1 MIFKTF
7 DNDIDKWTAKI
18 GIFGKSFNELGNAVK
33 DAFETT
39 IDNID
44 NFDEDISFWDALKN
58 NLAPKNENGES
69 WLKNSLGEIISKEN
83 IDSYISELDLDSAK
97 DKLSEIFNWETDI
110 KNGDAT
116 WQDYFDTL
124 KDGEEKYIPDL
135 IKNTDDLS
143 KLTGEDLVNANQ
155 AARDAAIAHNAA
167 LKQQTLGAKAAS
179 VAMKTLAA
187 VGNMI
192 VFMAIAKG
200 IDLASEAISNYIHRV
215 ERANEAIDE
224 SRSSYE
230 ESVSS
235 IDSMNSEL
243 QTTQDKINDLQSKGT
258 LSFTDAEELENLR
271 KQNDELERNI
281 DLEEKKKQNSATS
294 TVSKIKNHYDDFKDD
309 FDTKYSIYK
318 NDKEQYESAKR
329 DGQRYVDNG
338 TYSIDEVQS
347 VISDYET
354 AANSSQSDLLDIID
368 KFEQYKK
375 DINNKYGNNDVST
388 FSISDRD
395 LYYDIT
401 AQLQK
406 AYKLIY
412 SDSEYNKFV
421 IEPIF
426 DTDKL
431 QGLQD
436 QLLQYFSSGG
446 DTDLSTLEDK
456 FGSDII
462 TALRVACENAGID
475 FNQMIEDMYSNAN
488 AKLNRIAP
496 VTNNPNGAY
505 EAQQNNI
512 SKTIRDYIQNGL
524 SEEDR
529 TILLNAEIPDDVK
542 FKTKQ
547 DVDNFIAS
555 LREDVNDTDILSFE
569 QLISSPELSKT
580 RDKLIELS
588 QLGIISEDNIS
599 GLEGYNDLLEICG
612 GKVDDLIKKIEE
624 YSTKSGTAFN
634 TINSLDN
641 VKTGLD
647 QLAKTYQDKMDGDSF
662 VQSDLLSSLYE
673 QFGDLSYFDDFIN
686 KMMDVNAVTEES
698 QEAFDK
704 LATQFIDTKYNVANL
719 TKENADYVKEALTKN
734 GVTNAE
740 QAVQERL
747 AFAESQRKKILDDIT
762 SSEKS
767 AALAKSY
774 HIETSDDLARAT
786 DVELIALAKEIESA
800 GLSASSLRALAL
812 QKQGVNSVTIDT
824 TTDVSQLLE
833 MAQVAGLSASSLSL
847 LKNAKDGKI
856 KDSKAAESAINS
868 VKNQIKKA
876 LSDFTIDYN
885 YKFTGTPSSSSSSGS
900 SSSNTAS
907 SKLNEW
913 LSKFFDWIEVRLD
926 RIQKKIDK
934 STSKAESMLNDKRY
948 NSAISNYYSAI
959 SSTYDK
965 IFTEQKASSEYSAF
979 AQRYLDKAVGLGII
993 NKTLASEIKNR
1004 VANGSI
1010 NISEYSEE
1018 VQNVITTYKGWID
1031 KAYECNTAINTLHDS
1046 LRTYKDKLK
1055 DVSDAQRDATISSA
1069 ESKEKIVTSA
1079 IQNSAYTKNSALN
1092 YNNAVNDIKNKAYYN
1107 AISSASSNVNKLG
1120 RSGLTAIGK
1129 ATIKG
1134 NTKYN
1139 AALSEAKKYIKA
1151 KTYIPLSVL
1160 QIIASK
1166 NLVLYNRLY
1175 MYNLAVDNLEIARE
1189 EYATA
1194 YAANN
1199 SDIYKKIDEKYS
1211 NLETEIND
1219 AMDLNSSKSTN
1230 SVKANTKNGYLDKQ
1244 KNSYTSILNN
1254 DIAKANSYAK
1264 SVKSS
1269 KSGIGKY
1276 IAKGTSI
1283 GSAYKVLSASSK
1295 ATVRKYVDSA
1305 NSYSKNNKT
1314 IPASVIGKLSEY
1326 VKKGYISVGFY
1337 NSCINYNNAL
1347 ESYNQAVKQAEIDEQ
1362 TAITQRAEIAQ
1373 KKLSN
1378 ISTEYENKES
1388 VYKQRETELNNKM
1401 AVLEE
1406 KGNGASSIWYSRLR
1420 AQEQS
1425 NYNTLLR
1432 QRKSMMDSFEASVKS
1447 GDIKK
1452 YSTEWYEM
1460 KSAIDSVTNA
1470 IDESA
1475 KALAEYD
1482 NQIMQIHWDRINE
1495 RAQRLQNLIDES
1507 NFIINELS
1515 RRDLTSND
1523 IGGLTDEGN
1532 AVAGLYISNYE
1543 AYKKNAQSYYNEIVA
1558 INKKLADD
1566 PYNQKLIEQKENL
1579 TKSYQDAIK
1588 AAQDEKFA
1596 VIDLWKNGYEA
1607 LSNKIKNLI
1616 SEYEQLLDSEKNAYD
1631 YQQNIADKTKTIA
1644 ELRKQLVAYSG
1655 DMTEETRA
1663 KIQNINVSLA
1673 NAEKDLKETQYDKYI
1688 SDTKNMLSDFQ
1699 DDLDESIQDII
1710 DNLDDNFNA
1719 VIESIDDN
1727 WSKSNDI
1734 LVNELLKSIDYFAT
1748 ESFNSNISDGRISEN
1763 TNSVVNNIYN
1773 FLQSAWAKYDSDA
1786 KNTTTTDVTTS
1797 DNPETNN
1804 VKDRIDNLDG
1814 YKLGEQ
1820 TVVSVTPEVGKA
1832 LSKSVVDKVNNY
1844 IASHVTKA
1852 TKERDKYSSIN
1863 KALYDAYGKK
1873 VLTAAQWTEVAKM
1886 MGFSNYSLSTSSEF
1900 YKTLHRS
1907 GIKGFKNGSS
1917 YIPYDMIAR
1926 VAELG
1931 TELQYDRSEGVL
1943 RPLGK
1948 GDMIFTNE
1956 EVKKLQELVQLPSNF
1971 TSGISNIAIPNI
1983 PVSNNVNND
1992 VNISIGDIKME
2003 GVNNPQEFAK
2013 SLKNAINNNT
2023 GGVRNQIKEAAI
2035 GSLSNNN
2042 NSLGIR
2048 KY

>member
-1 MIFKTF
+1 MMALSSANTKYTAEQLIKSTGISSETLATWGLTEATDTLTISQLAELASSDAQAKKILEKIVVQNAQSVANGEVTASNIALSTSEGSATLATGAFTTAIKANIKTMKTWLLTTPAGW
-7 DNDIDKWTAKI
+7 ITMLI
-18 GIFGKSFNELGNAVK
+18 GGIFTAVK
-33 DAFETT
+33 LYDLFT
-39 IDNID
+39 I
-44 NFDEDISFWDALKN
+44 SV
-58 NLAPKNENGES
+58 
-69 WLKNSLGEIISKEN
+69 
-83 IDSYISELDLDSAK
+83 
-97 DKLSEIFNWETDI
+97 
-110 KNGDAT
+110 
-116 WQDYFDTL
+116 
-124 KDGEEKYIPDL
+124 EE
-135 IKNTDDLS
+135 
-143 KLTGEDLVNANQ
+143 
-155 AARDAAIAHNAA
+155 
-167 LKQQTLGAKAAS
+167 
-179 VAMKTLAA
+179 
-187 VGNMI
+187 
-192 VFMAIAKG
+192 
-200 IDLASEAISNYIHRV
+200 
-215 ERANEAIDE
+215 ANEKIDE
-224 SRSSYE
+224 SRSAYE
-230 ESVSS
+230 ETTST
-235 IDSMNSEL
+235 IESMNSEL
-243 QTTQDKINDLQSKGT
+243 ETTKKRIEELEAKDT
-258 LSFTDAEELENLR
+258 LSFTDKAELDNLR
-271 KQNDELERNI
+271 EQNTELERSI
-281 DLEEKKKQNSATS
+281 SLLEKKRQNEAKQTVVDIKQNKDTLDKDFNESLNNLSLFKKEYEETKQSGINGMSEGTVTLENYEATMAS
-294 TVSKIKNHYDDFKDD
+294 YDKIMG
-309 FDTKYSIYK
+309 
-318 NDKEQYESAKR
+318 QYEAS
-329 DGQRYVDNG
+329 VLDNIEK
-338 TYSIDEVQS
+338 Y
-347 VISDYET
+347 
-354 AANSSQSDLLDIID
+354 
-368 KFEQYKK
+368 EQYKE
-375 DINNKYGNNDVST
+375 DIINKYGTNDINT
-388 FSISDRD
+388 FTQSDRA
-395 LYYDIT
+395 LYNDIVS
-401 AQLQK
+401 QLQA
-406 AYKLIY
+406 AYKEIY
-412 SDSEYNKFV
+412 TNSEYNKFV

-426 DTDKL
+426 NQEDLK
-431 QGLQD
+431 GLQD
-436 QLLQYFSSGG
+436 ELLKYFINGG
-446 DTDLSTLEDK
+446 HTDLSSLEEK

-462 TALRVACENAGID
+462 TALRNACERAGID
-475 FNQMIEDMYSNAN
+475 FDKMIEDMYDNSQS
-488 AKLNRIAP
+488 KLNQIAP
-496 VTNNPNGAY
+496 LVDNPSGAY
-505 EAQQNNI
+505 EAQQNQI
-512 SKTIRDYIQNGL
+512 STKIRDYIQNGL

-555 LREDVNDTDILSFE
+555 LREDVNDTDISSFE

-673 QFGDLSYFDDFIN
+673 QFGDLSFFDDFIN

-704 LATQFIDTKYNVANL
+704 LATQFIDAKYNVANL

-747 AFAESQRKKILDDIT
+747 AFAESQRQKILDDIT

-885 YKFTGTPSSSSSSGS
+885 YKFTGTPSSSSGSGS
-900 SSSNTAS
+900 SSSNSAS

-913 LSKFFDWIEVRLD
+913 VSKFFDWIEVRLD

-948 NSAISNYYSAI
+948 NSATSNYYSAI

-965 IFTEQKASSEYSAF
+965 IFTEQRASAEYSAF
-979 AQRYLDKAVGLGII
+979 AQRYLDKAVGLGVI
-993 NKTLASEIKNR
+993 NKSLASEIKNR

-1018 VQNVITTYKGWID
+1018 VQSVITTYKGWID

-1092 YNNAVNDIKNKAYYN
+1092 YNNAVNDVKNKAYYN
-1107 AISSASSNVNKLG
+1107 AISSASANVNKLG
-1120 RSGLTAIGK
+1120 RSGLTSISRS
-1129 ATIKG
+1129 TIKG

-1139 AALSEAKKYIKA
+1139 TALSEAKKYIKA

-1160 QIIASK
+1160 QTIANK

-1230 SVKANTKNGYLDKQ
+1230 SVKANTKNDYLNKQ
-1244 KNSYTSILNN
+1244 KKGYTSILNN

-1269 KSGIGKY
+1269 KSDIGRY

-1314 IPASVIGKLSEY
+1314 IPASIIGKLSEY
-1326 VKKGYISVGFY
+1326 VKKGYVSVGFY
-1337 NSCINYNNAL
+1337 SSCINYNNAL

-1378 ISTEYENKES
+1378 ISTEYENKGS

-1401 AVLEE
+1401 AILEE
-1406 KGNGASSIWYSRLR
+1406 RGNGASSTWYSRLKK
-1420 AQEQS
+1420 QEQA

-1482 NQIMQIHWDRINE
+1482 NQIMQIHWDRVDE
-1495 RAQRLQNLIDES
+1495 RAQKLQNLIDES
-1507 NFIINELS
+1507 NFVINELS
-1515 RRDLTSND
+1515 RRDLASND

-1532 AVAGLYISNYE
+1532 AVAGLHISNYE

-1596 VIDLWKNGYEA
+1596 VIDLWENGYEA

-1631 YQQNIADKTKTIA
+1631 YQQNIADKTKNIA

-1673 NAEKDLKETQYDKYI
+1673 DAEKALKETQYDKYI

-1719 VIESIDDN
+1719 VIETIDDN

-1748 ESFNSNISDGRISEN
+1748 EQFNSNVSDGRISEN

-1797 DNPETNN
+1797 DNPETTNA
-1804 VKDRIDNLDG
+1804 KDKIDNLDG

-1820 TVVSVTPEVGKA
+1820 TVVSTSPKVEKA
-1832 LSKSVVDKVNNY
+1832 LPKSVADKVNEY
-1844 IASHVTKA
+1844 IASHVNKA
-1852 TKERDKYSSIN
+1852 TKDREKYSSIN

-1900 YKTLHRS
+1900 YKTLHKS

-1931 TELQYDRSEGVL
+1931 QELQYDRSEGVL

-1956 EVKKLQELVQLPSNF
+1956 EVKKLQELVQSPSNF

-1983 PVSNNVNND
+1983 PVNNNVNND

-2013 SLKNAINNNT
+2013 SLKNVINNNT
-2023 GGVRNQIKEAAI
+2023 SGVRSQIKEAAI
-2035 GSLSNNN
+2035 GSLSKNN